1 MREGSGVGSA
11 FHQWVRS
18 LGHCGT
24 YYLEHLECGWRVGGG
39 WVEGGCRVVVVMV
52 GMFVKT
58 RHKGLLFMTC
68 RFTCKI

>member
-39 WVEGGCRVVVVMV
+39 WVEGGCCV
-52 GMFVKT
+52 GGNVREDPT
-58 RHKGLLFMTC
+58 
-68 RFTCKI
+68 